1 MTTEEDEELLDL
13 IDEYK
18 RSQRQFFIDLVGTL
32 VAEADTQRLGTAVF
46 LLYSGALTEAQNLKA
61 TWPLDDA
68 LAMSEQLCGVNRS

>member
-46 LLYSGALTEAQNLKA
+46 LLYYGALTEAQNLKA